1 MNIVQVIPSLTY
13 GGAET
18 FVTRLAEAQRR
29 AGHTVHLVCI
39 SKLGPLL
46 DQLSPELRENTHLI
60 GKSSRWD
67 VSALPRLVALFRRL
81 KPDVVHTHLFTGLSW
96 GTAAARLAGV
106 PVVVDTEHACHDDEY
121 AYLPPIRRLLSYG
134 VDAVVGCSEAVS
146 REVRRRHYAPGYKVL
161 TVDNG
166 IPLEGRPRAPMTGLH
181 VGTVGRLVEVK
192 GQKYL
197 VEAMRLV
204 RDRGVEMSC
213 TIVGDGPLEAELRAQ
228 VAALGL
234 DGVVTLAGAS
244 SEVPAWLAR
253 FDLFCLPSLSEG
265 LPMTL
270 LEASAAGLP
279 MLVTS
284 GGGGGILIEAGAGG
298 WVVPPGDAAALA
310 DKLCAFAA
318 MSLEDRRALGERSLR
333 LVHERYSVDVCVAA
347 YDRLYWRHLRGADTP

>member
-1 MNIVQVIPSLTY
+1 MIIAQVLPSLTY

-39 SKLGPLL
+39 SALGPLEA
-46 DQLSPELRENTHLI
+46 QLSPELAANVHLV
-60 GKSSRWD
+60 GKRSRWD
-67 VSALPRLVALFRRL
+67 ATALPRLVALFRRL

-96 GTAAARLAGV
+96 GTVAARLAGV

-121 AYLPPIRRLLSYG
+121 AYLPPIRRALSYG
-134 VDAVVGCSEAVS
+134 VDAVVGCSQAVS
-146 REVRRRHYAPGYKVL
+146 DEVRRRHHAPNYKVV
-161 TVDNG
+161 TIDNG
-166 IPLEGRPRAPMTGLH
+166 LPLDGRPRASLTGLR

-197 VEAMRLV
+197 IDAMRVV
-204 RDRGVEMSC
+204 RDRGVPMTC
-213 TIVGDGPLEAELRAQ
+213 TLVGDGPLHDALAAQ
-228 VAALGL
+228 IAAHGL
-234 DGVVTLAGAS
+234 EDVVTLAGAS
-244 SEVPAWLAR
+244 ADVPGWMAS

-270 LEASAAGLP
+270 LEAGAAGLP
-279 MLVTS
+279 LLVTS

-310 DKLCAFAA
+310 DRLCAYAA
-318 MSLEDRRALGERSLR
+318 LDPAARRALGDQSYAV
-333 LVHERYSVDVCVAA
+333 VHARYSVDVCLAA
-347 YDRLYWRHLRGADTP
+347 YDRLYRKHLRGADVA